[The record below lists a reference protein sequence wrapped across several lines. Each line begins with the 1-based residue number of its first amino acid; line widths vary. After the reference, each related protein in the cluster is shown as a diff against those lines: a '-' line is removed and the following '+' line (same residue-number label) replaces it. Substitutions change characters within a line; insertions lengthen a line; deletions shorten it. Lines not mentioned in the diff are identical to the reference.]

1 MNGNVKFIDGGVT
14 SPEGF
19 LASGVLSQI
28 KNLEK
33 LAMSL

>member
-19 LASGVLSQI
+19 LASGVLCKI
-28 KNLEK
+28 KGGIISN
-33 LAMSL
+33 